1 MQVKTKTKDKKPHNN
16 PFRKRFFIIFGLI
29 IGTTCVL
36 IVSSFRL
43 QYLEREFYNQKAD
56 NRHIKVEKMVSN
68 RGSIFDRRGTPLA
81 VSTPVDSVVINPKEY
96 LKDKEKLLLNV

>member
-1 MQVKTKTKDKKPHNN
+1 MKTKTKEKKPHNN
-16 PFRKRFFIIFGLI
+16 PFRKRSFIIFALI
-29 IGTTCVL
+29 ISAGCLL

-56 NRHIKVEKMVSN
+56 NRHIKEEKIVSN

-81 VSTPVDSVVINPKEY
+81 VSTPVDSVVVNPLEY
-96 LKDKEKLLLNV
+96 LKR